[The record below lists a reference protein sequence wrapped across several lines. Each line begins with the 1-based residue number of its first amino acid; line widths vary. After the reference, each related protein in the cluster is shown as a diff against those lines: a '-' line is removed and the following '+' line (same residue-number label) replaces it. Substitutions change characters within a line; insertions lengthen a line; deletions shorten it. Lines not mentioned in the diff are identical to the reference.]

1 MRFLRFILSHSI
13 FIACC
18 AAALCLQTNIL
29 LHIPNN
35 TDIFCFVFF
44 STLCSYNFYWLL
56 SKFYFSERKFDTL
69 FFKKN
74 MNFFLLFFIATAGTL
89 FFLTNLKSV
98 YIYVIGA
105 VALTLLYSLPLW
117 PFAFSKKLQ
126 QAGFLKTIL
135 LSFTWAYVTTLIP
148 AAIVLPGYIIPV
160 LILFIA
166 RFFFMLLL
174 CTIFDMRDIA
184 LDKMHGLHSLAT
196 DVGKM
201 KLKIIIVF
209 VFLFYIFAGLLL
221 RFYFKE
227 NAQMT
232 AFIITGFIVWAVYRL
247 SLKPRGY
254 IFYYFLVDGLMLI
267 SALATFV
274 ASFF

>member
-29 LHIPNN
+29 LHISNN

-74 MNFFLLFFIATAGTL
+74 INFFLLFFIATAGTL
-89 FFLTNLKSV
+89 FFLTNLKSG

-117 PFAFSKKLQ
+117 PFAFFKKLQ
-126 QAGFLKTIL
+126 KAGFLKTIL
-135 LSFTWAYVTTLIP
+135 LSFLFSFQHFAVIIFIGFSVNFIFQKENLISFFSKK
-148 AAIVLPGYIIPV
+148 I
-160 LILFIA
+160 LISFCC
-166 RFFFMLLL
+166 F
-174 CTIFDMRDIA
+174 
-184 LDKMHGLHSLAT
+184 
-196 DVGKM
+196 
-201 KLKIIIVF
+201 
-209 VFLFYIFAGLLL
+209 LL
-221 RFYFKE
+221 RLRELYF
-227 NAQMT
+227 
-232 AFIITGFIVWAVYRL
+232 
-247 SLKPRGY
+247 S
-254 IFYYFLVDGLMLI
+254 
-267 SALATFV
+267 
-274 ASFF
+274 